1 MSVLFELA
9 RFLLFVAGYLACGYG
24 LWRLNQRRLE
34 PEYVFTTGKY
44 FLEGTME
51 ITISLALFILPLAL
65 LAGYFNIWLT
75 LLLFIGLEVSA
86 FITALLSLFI
96 ESGGPSRW
104 LSRAMAVS
112 GEFWGTHLWFSVP
125 QVVLLLLTF
134 IGYPIAA
141 GLFYFSLTGDQLT
154 LRIFQLQTVNLAI
167 GYISWLLGQAALLQA
182 PAADEETRAH
192 VFVRMLS
199 NMIPFG
205 LFLAIALWA
214 FQIASPGANELGQG
228 LPILLSPLVVAIL
241 LSVFFFFAGLPY
253 VLGVRRGKQ
262 FRIALYKKQK
272 QHISHLVRPFQLPL
286 SPSEP
291 SLLRSEIEE
300 SSEEL
305 FDVFV
310 EKTKE
315 DIEVHDDLQFTN
327 ILSGAIKNSATLTTS
342 DLPTDVIDRLQ
353 PIFAE
358 DADPSDLDP
367 EDNHLR
373 WLSQFTKVVWQAR
386 DDLNYLE
393 REKQG
398 TETDPSELQTRKDE
412 WRKQWLQTWKDQDK
426 LIDEEITEEEGTK
439 PYSFVVASGLISPV
453 GAVFIDNIAG
463 WVWDVFQSSVGG

>member
-1 MSVLFELA
+1 M
-9 RFLLFVAGYLACGYG
+9 
-24 LWRLNQRRLE
+24 
-34 PEYVFTTGKY
+34 
-44 FLEGTME
+44 
-51 ITISLALFILPLAL
+51 
-65 LAGYFNIWLT
+65 
-75 LLLFIGLEVSA
+75 
-86 FITALLSLFI
+86 
-96 ESGGPSRW
+96 
-104 LSRAMAVS
+104 
-112 GEFWGTHLWFSVP
+112 
-125 QVVLLLLTF
+125 
-134 IGYPIAA
+134 
-141 GLFYFSLTGDQLT
+141 
-154 LRIFQLQTVNLAI
+154 
-167 GYISWLLGQAALLQA
+167 
-182 PAADEETRAH
+182 
-192 VFVRMLS
+192 
-199 NMIPFG
+199 
-205 LFLAIALWA
+205 
-214 FQIASPGANELGQG
+214 
-228 LPILLSPLVVAIL
+228 
-241 LSVFFFFAGLPY
+241 
-253 VLGVRRGKQ
+253 
-262 FRIALYKKQK
+262 
-272 QHISHLVRPFQLPL
+272 
-286 SPSEP
+286 
-291 SLLRSEIEE
+291 SEIEE

-327 ILSGAIKNSATLTTS
+327 ILRGAIKNSATLTTS